1 MEANGSD
8 RASVVGFMEAQL
20 PGVEVLSSY
29 PIMFCPRANTTG
41 YTVRFKDANG
51 AERRWNLKYT
61 RGSGLELMS
70 EINVPDRRHSGE
82 WPGRPLSHGEIRT
95 GVQKP
100 GFVAMGAF
108 QAH

>member
-41 YTVRFKDANG
+41 YTVRFKDASG
-51 AERRWNLKYT
+51 AERRWNLKYV

-70 EINVPDRRHSGE
+70 EINVPDLRHSGE
-82 WPGRPLSHGEIRT
+82 HAGRPPQHGAVQGPDGKGFHALGVFQSH
-95 GVQKP
+95 
-100 GFVAMGAF
+100 
-108 QAH
+108 